1 MACVVIV
8 RRHNGVQ
15 SYLILDDNP
24 REMLRHVGFIKE
36 FSIRSWTGSL
46 EPDEA
51 QEEWAEMLG
60 EDAFDG
66 TYGIID
72 SNNWEFCTDLPL
84 WAMCIQDRG

>member
-1 MACVVIV
+1 MVCAIIV

-24 REMLRHVGFIKE
+24 RELLRHVGFVQE
-36 FSIRSWTGSL
+36 FSIRTWRGST

-51 QEEWAEMLG
+51 QEEWAEMMG
-60 EDAFDG
+60 EDPFDG

-72 SNNWEFCTDLPL
+72 SNNWEFLTDLPL
-84 WAMCIQDRG
+84 WAKCVQDKC

>member
-1 MACVVIV
+1 MACAVIV
-8 RRHNGVQ
+8 RRHDGVR

-24 REMLRHVGFIKE
+24 HEMLRHVGFNKE
-36 FSIRSWTGSL
+36 FSVRTWRGSV

-60 EDAFDG
+60 EDPFDG

-72 SNNWEFCTDLPL
+72 SDNWEFVTDSSQ
-84 WAMCIQDRG
+84 WAKCVQDKG